1 MAKPKIFI
9 NDQKPSGTQNS
20 DPPSSKTL
28 GTQFNINKNLI
39 FHNCIVNTKKSDEF
53 YFFYK
58 IANKVAYNVS
68 IKLYATIFIL
78 IYPYIADS

>member
-39 FHNCIVNTKKSDEF
+39 FHNCIVNTKKSDEL
-53 YFFYK
+53 YF
-58 IANKVAYNVS
+58 
-68 IKLYATIFIL
+68 
-78 IYPYIADS
+78 